1 MSGQLREIVCV
12 WGVFLIAWRF
22 GPPSP
27 LWASLTL
34 PFVRCKVRDHLPP
47 QAGPGRLSKA
57 QLRAW
62 DSKGPEEKGG
72 SHPLCQG
79 PRRAS
84 GLGQG
89 GGPWTS
95 SEPPPTC
102 SVQLCHI
109 PSAFLLTLQGG

>member
-1 MSGQLREIVCV
+1 MHGGLARPVP
-12 WGVFLIAWRF
+12 F
-22 GPPSP
+22 GPKG
-27 LWASLTL
+27 LGLTL
-34 PFVRCKVRDHLPP
+34 LAVRCKVRDHLPP
-47 QAGPGRLSKA
+47 QAGPGRLTKS

-62 DSKGPEEKGG
+62 DGKGPEEKGG

-95 SEPPPTC
+95 SEPPPKC
-102 SVQLCHI
+102 SVQLCCS
-109 PSAFLLTLQGG
+109 PSAFPLTLQGG